1 MKSSRSWKTLIIT
14 VACVFFPR
22 NISAQSLSLPAG
34 RSYGRAVVV
43 SKTGIVA
50 TTQVLASQAGAQV
63 LARGGSAVDAAI
75 AANAVLSV
83 LEPMMAGPGGDLFAI
98 YRDAKTG
105 EISGLNASGWAP
117 TGLTIDYLKQ
127 KGIQRMPT
135 HGIFS
140 VTVPGCVDGW
150 EKLHRRFGRLPWKDL
165 FAPAIY
171 LADNGFPISD
181 NIAQVWKLGF
191 AASCTDEECRRAFG
205 AALRQAGDFFKN
217 QELAAALKLIA
228 EHGAAALYRG
238 PIADAILRTSARLG
252 GTMTKSDLEDF
263 TSEWVKPISS
273 TYRGWTIYELPP
285 NSRGAAVLE
294 SLNILGTFPAQ
305 MMGVANADAV
315 HRRIEAM
322 RLAYADIQYVA
333 DPRTSKVPITDV
345 ATAEYARKRAALIDP
360 EHAHCDVK
368 PGDAAMLPGDTTYL
382 TVVDRDGNIISLIQ
396 SLATGMSGVVADAM
410 GFVLQN
416 RGSYFSLDPHQPN
429 ALAPRKRVSHTLVP
443 ALLEKDNLH
452 VGIGFVGGPIQVM
465 AQMQV
470 ISNIADWG
478 MDLQAA
484 LEAPRFFSFDQGPNC
499 KVVVESR
506 IPVETRDALARMGH
520 RLELTAEYQG
530 LAGIGQAVSF
540 DTATGTKYGA
550 SDPRGDGAAIPEPLP
565 K

>member
-1 MKSSRSWKTLIIT
+1 MKSSRRMKTSIT
-14 VACVFFPR
+14 AMVCLLCPW
-22 NISAQSLSLPAG
+22 NISAQSLPVPPA
-34 RSYGRAVVV
+34 RAYGRAQVV

-50 TTQVLASQAGAQV
+50 TSQVLASQAGAQM

-105 EISGLNASGWAP
+105 KIAGLNASGWAP
-117 TGLTIDYLKQ
+117 SGLTIDFLKQ
-127 KGIQRMPT
+127 KGMGV

-150 EKLHRRFGRLPWKDL
+150 EKLHHRFGRLPWKEL

-171 LADNGFPISD
+171 LADNGFPVSEF
-181 NIAQVWKLGF
+181 IAEVWKLGF
-191 AASCTDEECRRAFG
+191 AASCTDEECRRVF
-205 AALRQAGDFFKN
+205 RTTVPQSGDFFRN
-217 QELAAALKLIA
+217 PELATALKLIA
-228 EHGAAALYRG
+228 EHGASAFYRG
-238 PIADAILRTSARLG
+238 LIADAILRTSNRLG

-263 TSEWVKPISS
+263 SSEWVEPISS

-294 SLNILGTFPAQ
+294 SLNILGTFSEQ
-305 MMGVANADAV
+305 TMGVANADVV

-322 RLAYADIQYVA
+322 RLAYADIEYVA
-333 DPRTSKVPITDV
+333 DPRMSKVPT
-345 ATAEYARKRAALIDP
+345 ANLTTAEYARKRAALIDP

-368 PGDAAMLPGDTTYL
+368 PGEAAMLPGDTTYL
-382 TVVDRDGNIISLIQ
+382 SVVDRDGNIVSLIQ
-396 SLATGMSGVVADAM
+396 SLATGMSGVVVDKM

-416 RGSYFSLDPHQPN
+416 RGGYFSLDPHQPN

-443 ALLEKDNLH
+443 ALLEKGNLH
-452 VGIGFVGGPIQVM
+452 VGLGFAGGPIQVM
-465 AQMQV
+465 AQLQV
-470 ISNIADWG
+470 ISNIADLG
-478 MDLQAA
+478 MNLQAA
-484 LEAPRFFSFDQGPNC
+484 LEAPRFFSFDQGPTC

-506 IPVETRDALARMGH
+506 MSVEMRDGLARMGH
-520 RLELTAEYQG
+520 RLELTGEYQN
-530 LAGIGQAVSF
+530 LAGMGQAVGF
-540 DTATGTKYGA
+540 DSATGTTYGA
-550 SDPRGDGAAIPEPLP
+550 SDPRADGAAIPEPLP